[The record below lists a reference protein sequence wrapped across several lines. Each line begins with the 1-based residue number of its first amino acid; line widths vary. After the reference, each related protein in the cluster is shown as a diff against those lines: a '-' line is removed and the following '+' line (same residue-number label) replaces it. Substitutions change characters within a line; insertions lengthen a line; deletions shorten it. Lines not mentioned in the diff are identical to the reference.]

1 MSNLLLSSRA
11 FCHVTLTHAFLAL
24 VSPVDRTTAKIVII
38 VNSVNNGKK
47 HPKMLEL
54 QQTVRRLGFV
64 DVQLL
69 DVLTDDL
76 TVLDTATA
84 IILNGGYEFLL
95 LENLRQMHLLQR
107 LRQLA
112 LAGKPIYGISAGAI
126 LLGPDLDLY
135 AQLYPEDNTER
146 LTTTTAIGATTI
158 RIYPH
163 YEVHCELNPQLP
175 HLIADW
181 ERQTGVSVTCLTN
194 DQGLLLQGSRVQL
207 IERSSS

>member
-54 QQTVRRLGFV
+54 QQAVRRLGFV

-95 LENLRQMHLLQR
+95 GRLQ
-107 LRQLA
+107 
-112 LAGKPIYGISAGAI
+112 I
-126 LLGPDLDLY
+126 
-135 AQLYPEDNTER
+135 
-146 LTTTTAIGATTI
+146 
-158 RIYPH
+158 
-163 YEVHCELNPQLP
+163 
-175 HLIADW
+175 
-181 ERQTGVSVTCLTN
+181 
-194 DQGLLLQGSRVQL
+194 
-207 IERSSS
+207 